1 VANSVPASHS
11 TARRITEALLIA
23 VPYILTGKLG
33 FLLAISPGNVT
44 AVWPPSG
51 IAFAAAYLCG
61 KRSWLPIWIG
71 SFLLNGW
78 FYIEATHGLTA
89 TGVLTSAA
97 IACGSLAQAVLG
109 AFLLR
114 RATGDVEILK
124 QPRDVITLVCVAA
137 LSCTVAPT
145 VGVSSLCLSGGID
158 WSQFGYTWLTWW
170 TGDAGG
176 VLAFMPLVLAWRKP
190 PTIIRRWGPI
200 FSALGLFLWLGA
212 ATWFAFGSR
221 GVGTPHLAGTFM
233 IFPMLMWI
241 AFSFGV
247 RGVTLA
253 VPIVEVV
260 AVCGSKFGHGPF
272 IVPDIH
278 QRMLVLEGFLGTISL
293 IGLMFA
299 CVLSDWQ
306 TTKQNLE
313 NLAQKLDVRVKER
326 TAELE
331 RVNRDLRIA
340 RDNAIEAFNLKQ
352 AFIANIS
359 HELRTPLAGILGMSE
374 LAMHEELTPELKKM
388 IQTIYES
395 GNILLTVVNDI
406 LDLSRIE
413 AGKATLTYEPFNP
426 SFLLQD
432 SAKLLGP
439 VAAHKHLKLNVS
451 LDTQLP
457 QFVFGDAARIRQVL
471 LNLIGNAVKFT
482 DAGSITVAAEIES
495 DTDKLCTIRFSVS
508 DTGIGIKDEEKRLLF
523 MPFVQLDAT
532 STRRHG
538 GTGLG
543 LAISKRFVEMMN
555 GTIGLQSEL
564 NKGSKFWFSIPF
576 NKTRPDGVDRDA
588 PQVVRPTIEPVAG
601 ELAANRLVLIV
612 EDVAAL
618 RELSIRQLA
627 SLGLRSHAVPDAATA
642 LAELKIGSYDVVL
655 MDVNLPDMTGYE
667 ATRLIRAAEKA
678 SGVKEGD
685 GVPVIALTAGDME
698 GDRESAL
705 TAGLD
710 DYIAKPIDINL
721 LRTVLVR
728 WLSKQQSRPAS
739 PGR

>member
-1 VANSVPASHS
+1 MANSVRASHS
-11 TARRITEALLIA
+11 TAHRIAEALLIA
-23 VPYILTGKLG
+23 VPYILAGKLG
-33 FLLAISPGNVT
+33 FLLAVSPGNVT
-44 AVWPPSG
+44 AIWPPSG

-61 KRSWLPIWIG
+61 KRAWLPIWIA
-71 SFLLNGW
+71 SVLLNGW
-78 FYIEATHGLTA
+78 FYSEAAHGLTA
-89 TGVLTSAA
+89 TAALTSAA
-97 IACGSLAQAVLG
+97 IATGSLVQAALG

-114 RATGDVEILK
+114 RMTPGEEILK
-124 QPRDVITLVCVAA
+124 QPRDVITLVWVAMI
-137 LSCTVAPT
+137 SCTIAAT
-145 VGVSSLCLSGGID
+145 TGVLCLLVDGAVA
-158 WSQFGYTWLTWW
+158 WPKFGYTWLTWW
-170 TGDAGG
+170 TGDTGG
-176 VLAFMPLVLAWRKP
+176 VLAFMPLILTWRHRP
-190 PTIIRRWGPI
+190 SFVSRR
-200 FSALGLFLWLGA
+200 SSLLGA
-212 ATWFAFGSR
+212 AASFLAIAVTTWLAFGIR
-221 GVGTPHLAGTFM
+221 GMGTPQMAAAFLT
-233 IFPMLMWI
+233 FPMLIWI

-247 RGVTLA
+247 PGVTLA
-253 VPIVEVV
+253 VPVIEFV
-260 AVCGSKFGHGPF
+260 AVCGTKFGYGPF
-272 IVPDIH
+272 MIPDINH
-278 QRMLVLEGFLGTISL
+278 RMLVLEGFLSTISL

-306 TTKQNLE
+306 TTRQHLQT
-313 NLAQKLDVRVKER
+313 LAQQLEVRVKER

-340 RDNAIEAFNLKQ
+340 RDNAIEAFNIKQ

-374 LAMHEELTPELKKM
+374 LALHEELTPELKKM

-432 SAKLLGP
+432 SAKLLGA
-439 VAAHKHLKLNVS
+439 VAVSKHLKLSAS

-495 DTDKLCTIRFSVS
+495 ETDKVCTIRFTVT
-508 DTGIGIKDEEKRLLF
+508 DTGIGIKEEEKRLLF
-523 MPFVQLDAT
+523 MPFVQLDAG

-555 GTIGLQSEL
+555 GTIGLQSEVQ
-564 NKGSKFWFSIPF
+564 KGSKFWFSIPF
-576 NKTRPDGVDRDA
+576 DKTRPDDPDGQA
-588 PQVVRPTIEPVAG
+588 PKVVRPTIEPVAS

-618 RELSIRQLA
+618 RELTIRQLA

-642 LAELKIGSYDVVL
+642 IAEMKIASYDLIL
-655 MDVNLPDMTGYE
+655 MDVNLPDMTGYD
-667 ATRLIRAAEKA
+667 ATKLIRCAERE
-678 SGVKEGD
+678 SGIKDGE
-685 GVPVIALTAGDME
+685 GVPIIALTAGDME
-698 GDRESAL
+698 GDRENAL
-705 TAGLD
+705 AAGLD
-710 DYIAKPIDINL
+710 DYIAKPIEINL
-721 LRTVLVR
+721 LRSTLSR
-728 WLSKQQSRPAS
+728 WLSKRLRIS
-739 PGR
+739 